1 MVDMYVEDTMD
12 GTDRDV
18 KSPSID
24 DILEAR
30 DNVAE
35 VLSEEFRD
43 SLAKQVLEDY
53 ELDRETMSEWLRV
66 TEKAI
71 ELASQDIKIKTEP
84 WQGAANVKHAII
96 LEACI
101 QFAARAYPEI
111 VRDAKVVKTRVVGDD
126 PDGSKAARAIRIE
139 NHMNYQL
146 MDEMSEWDG
155 DLDRMLH
162 VLSMVGTVFK
172 KTYFCPIEKRNVS
185 EMCLPQKVTINQAV
199 QNLDAARRIT
209 HEIELYPSQITERKR
224 ENVFLDVELEEV
236 GDEDQPYNDQ
246 PHIFFEQKRFLDLDG
261 DGYPEPYIVTVH
273 EISQKLVRITPCFTE
288 SSIEYTADEL
298 EIKRITSDEYFADFH
313 FIPTIDGT
321 FYSYGFGYLLS
332 HATQTINTLLNQLID
347 AGSMSTLQGGFYG
360 KGARIKGGT
369 LRFRPGEWKKADAS
383 GVDLKNSIVPLPA
396 KEPSGV
402 LLNLVQFLLNSYY
415 KMVSIS
421 DIMSGQVSASNTTAA
436 EALSAVEQ
444 GMKVNNSIYKRIYRG
459 MAKEF
464 KQLARLNRDYLSDDV
479 YFNILDQAG
488 VVARDDYEVEGVN
501 VFPVA
506 DASMSTQFEQMARAR
521 AGLEAAQTIPE
532 MQRTPLGRVY
542 LKALKFTQEEID
554 EILPQDDPNA
564 PSQQQ
569 QEFQAELEQR
579 EADLNQAEQELQI
592 KKFNLELQA
601 IKDDFTN
608 AKVAADTQLAL
619 AKAEQVDSSI
629 DLDAFLAQVRDL
641 ESKAKFIQAIT
652 PDNGEARNEDNER
665 ATARLAGT
673 PSDSTTTDESG
684 AT

>member
-12 GTDRDV
+12 GTERDV

-24 DILEAR
+24 EILDAS

-35 VLSEEFRD
+35 LLTPEFRD

-53 ELDRETMSEWLRV
+53 ELDRDTMGEWLRV

-111 VRDAKVVKTRVVGDD
+111 VRDAKVVKTRVVGEDA
-126 PDGSKAARAIRIE
+126 DGSKAERAIRIE

-185 EMCLPQKVTINQAV
+185 ELCLPHKVTINQAV
-199 QNLDAARRIT
+199 QNLETARRIT
-209 HEIELYPSQITERKR
+209 HEVELYPSQITERVR
-224 ENVFLDVELEEV
+224 EKVFLDVELDEV
-236 GDEDQPYNDQ
+236 TDEDQPFNDQ
-246 PHIFFEQKRFLDLDG
+246 PHVFMEQKRFLDIDG

-273 EISQKLVRITPCFTE
+273 ETSQTLVRITPCFAA
-288 SSIEYTADEL
+288 SSIEYTDDSKL
-298 EIKRITSDEYFADFH
+298 DIKRITSDEYFSDFH
-313 FIPTIDGT
+313 FIHTIDGT

-332 HATQTINTLLNQLID
+332 HATQTINTLLNQIID

-369 LRFRPGEWKKADAS
+369 LKFRPGEWKKADAS

-459 MAKEF
+459 LAKEF

-479 YFNILDQAG
+479 YFNILDESG

-542 LKALKFTQEEID
+542 LKALKYTQEEID
-554 EILPQDDPNA
+554 EILPPEDPNA

-569 QEFQAELEQR
+569 QEFQAELDQR
-579 EADLNQAEQELQI
+579 ERDLGQAEQELQI

-641 ESKAKFIQAIT
+641 ESKAKFIQAVT
-652 PDNGEARNEDNER
+652 PDHGEDRNEDNKR
-665 ATARLAGT
+665 AAVGLEGA
-673 PSDSTTTDESG
+673 PSDSTSTGES
-684 AT
+684 

>member
-1 MVDMYVEDTMD
+1 MAEMYVEDTMD
-12 GTDRDV
+12 GADSDV
-18 KSPSID
+18 THPSID
-24 DILEAR
+24 DILEAS
-30 DNVAE
+30 DNVAV
-35 VLSEEFRD
+35 VLEGNFRD

-53 ELDRETMSEWLRV
+53 TLDRETMSEWLRV

-101 QFAARAYPEI
+101 QFSARAYPEI
-111 VRDAKVVKTRVVGDD
+111 VRDAKVVKTRVVGEDK
-126 PDGSKAARAIRIE
+126 DGSKAARALRIE

-172 KTYFCPIEKRNVS
+172 KTYYCPIEKRNVS
-185 EMCLPQKVTINQAV
+185 EMCLPHKVTINQAV
-199 QNLDAARRIT
+199 QNLETARRIT
-209 HEIELYPSQITERKR
+209 HEIELYPSQIIERIR
-224 ENVFLDVELEEV
+224 EGVFLDVDLDEV
-236 GDEDQPYNDQ
+236 PDEDQPFNDQ

-273 EISQKLVRITPCFTE
+273 ETSQQLVRITPCFAET
-288 SSIEYTADEL
+288 SIEYTDKL
-298 EIKRITSDEYFADFH
+298 EVKRITSDQYFADFH
-313 FIPTIDGT
+313 FIHTIDGT
-321 FYSYGFGYLLS
+321 YYSYGFGYLLS
-332 HATQTINTLLNQLID
+332 HATQTINTLLNQIID
-347 AGSMSTLQGGFYG
+347 AGSMSTLQSGFYG

-383 GVDLKNSIVPLPA
+383 GFDLKNSIVPLPA
-396 KEPSGV
+396 KEPSNV

-421 DIMSGQVSASNTTAA
+421 DIMSGQISSSNTTAA
-436 EALSAVEQ
+436 ESLSAVEQ

-459 MAKEF
+459 LAKEF
-464 KQLARLNRDYLSDDV
+464 KQLSRLNRDYLADET
-479 YFNILDQAG
+479 YFNILDQSG
-488 VVARDDYEVEGVN
+488 VIAKADYETEGVN

-532 MQRTPLGRVY
+532 MQRIPLGRVY
-542 LKALKFTQEEID
+542 LKALKYTQEEID
-554 EILPQDDPNA
+554 EILPQEDPND

-579 EADLNQAEQELQI
+579 AQDLNQLEQELQI

-629 DLDAFLAQVRDL
+629 DLDTFLAQVRDL
-641 ESKAKFIQAIT
+641 ESKAKFIQAVT
-652 PDNGEARNEDNER
+652 PDNGEAKSEDSKR
-665 ATARLAGT
+665 AVSRVAG
-673 PSDSTTTDESG
+673 PSDNSASKDEG
-684 AT
+684 GTA

>member
-12 GTDRDV
+12 GTERDV

-24 DILEAR
+24 EILDAS

-35 VLSEEFRD
+35 LLTPEFRD

-53 ELDRETMSEWLRV
+53 ELDRDTMGKWLRV

-71 ELASQDIKIKTEP
+71 ELASQDIKTKTEP

-111 VRDAKVVKTRVVGDD
+111 VRDAKVVKSRVVGKDV
-126 PDGSKAARAIRIE
+126 DGSKAARAVRIE
-139 NHMNYQL
+139 DHMNYQL

-185 EMCLPQKVTINQAV
+185 ELCLPDKVTINQAV
-199 QNLDAARRIT
+199 QNLETARRIT
-209 HEIELYPSQITERKR
+209 HEIELYPSQITERVR
-224 ENVFLDVELEEV
+224 EKVFLDVDLDEV
-236 GDEDQPYNDQ
+236 LDDDQPFNDQ
-246 PHIFFEQKRFLDLDG
+246 PHIFMEQKRFLDIDG

-273 EISQKLVRITPCFTE
+273 ETSQTLVRITPCFAAG
-288 SSIEYTADEL
+288 SIEYTDEL
-298 EIKRITSDEYFADFH
+298 DVKRITSDEYFSDFH
-313 FIPTIDGT
+313 FIHTIDGS

-332 HATQTINTLLNQLID
+332 HATQTINTLLNQIID

-369 LRFRPGEWKKADAS
+369 LKFRPGEWKKADAS

-396 KEPSGV
+396 KEPSNV

-421 DIMSGQVSASNTTAA
+421 DIMSGQVSGSNTTAA

-459 MAKEF
+459 LAKEF
-464 KQLARLNRDYLSDDV
+464 KQLARLNRDYLPNTT
-479 YFNILDQAG
+479 YFNILDESG
-488 VVARDDYEVEGVN
+488 VVARDDYDTDGVD
-501 VFPVA
+501 VFPIA

-542 LKALKFTQEEID
+542 LKALKYTQEEID
-554 EILPQDDPNA
+554 EILPPEDPNA

-569 QEFQAELEQR
+569 QAFQAELDQR

-641 ESKAKFIQAIT
+641 ESRAKFIQAVT

-665 ATARLAGT
+665 ATAKLAGA
-673 PSDSTTTDESG
+673 PSDTNSTNES
-684 AT
+684 

>member
-1 MVDMYVEDTMD
+1 MVDMYIEDTMD
-12 GTDRDV
+12 GTDSDGP
-18 KSPSID
+18 KPSID
-24 DILEAR
+24 DILEAS

-35 VLSEEFRD
+35 ILNGGFRD
-43 SLAKQVLEDY
+43 SLAKQVIADY
-53 ELDRETMSEWLRV
+53 ELDRETMGEWLRV

-111 VRDAKVVKTRVVGDD
+111 VRDAKVVKSRVVGAD
-126 PDGSKAARAIRIE
+126 PDGAKAARAIRIE

-155 DLDRMLH
+155 DLDRLLH
-162 VLSMVGTVFK
+162 VLAMVGTVFK
-172 KTYFCPIEKRNVS
+172 KTYYCPIEKRNVS

-199 QNLDAARRIT
+199 QNLETARRIT

-224 ENVFLDVELEEV
+224 EGVFLDVDLDEV
-236 GDEDQPYNDQ
+236 EDEDQPFNDQ
-246 PHIFFEQKRFLDLDG
+246 PHIFLEQKRFLDLDG

-273 EISQKLVRITPCFTE
+273 ETSETLVRITPCFAE
-288 SSIEYTADEL
+288 GSIEYAHED
-298 EIKRITSDEYFADFH
+298 EIKRITSDEYFSDFH

-332 HATQTINTLLNQLID
+332 HATQTINTLLNQIID
-347 AGSMSTLQGGFYG
+347 AGSMSTLQAGFYG

-459 MAKEF
+459 MSKEF
-464 KQLARLNRDYLSDDV
+464 KQLARLNRDYLDDSV
-479 YFNILDQAG
+479 YFNVLDQAG
-488 VVARDDYEVEGVN
+488 VVAKADYEVEGVN

-542 LKALKFTQEEID
+542 LKALKYTQEEID
-554 EILPQDDPNA
+554 EILPQEDPNA

-569 QEFQAELEQR
+569 QEIQAELDQR
-579 EADLNQAEQELQI
+579 EADLNREEQELQI
-592 KKFNLELQA
+592 KKFTLELQA
-601 IKDDFTN
+601 IRDDFTN
-608 AKVAADTQLAL
+608 AKLASETQHNL
-619 AKAEQVDSSI
+619 AKAEQVDKSI
-629 DLDAFLAQVRDL
+629 DIDSFLVQIRDL

-652 PDNGEARNEDNER
+652 PDNGAVSNDDNKR
-665 ATARLAGT
+665 ATDRLAG
-673 PSDSTTTDESG
+673 PSSDSASNDESG
-684 AT
+684 DA